1 MNRDKFNIHNELS
14 ITRAEGNR
22 MTVMLNRPILS
33 ILLGGCIA
41 GAALVGAALSQ
52 PPGGGPPGSGGG
64 GGPGGGGPG
73 GGPGGGGKTSPTVN
87 YQVCNKTNDVPIIFV
102 TTVSIVG
109 GKQFRAQGWTQVPKG
124 QCVST
129 GMHERPAVWWHARAQ
144 NGMFWGEG
152 QVDICINLNSAFN
165 YTWDGGNRQCAPGET
180 VQGLMKLDFRPD
192 ETTVTMNLTAN

>member
-22 MTVMLNRPILS
+22 MTVMLNRSILS
-33 ILLGGCIA
+33 VLLGGCIA

-109 GKQFRAQGWTQVPKG
+109 GKHNVGWI
-124 QCVST
+124 CRFW
-129 GMHERPAVWWHARAQ
+129 HENQRKCGDYRRFYNP
-144 NGMFWGEG
+144 NGSGYAGDW
-152 QVDICINLNSAFN
+152 
-165 YTWDGGNRQCAPGET
+165 
-180 VQGLMKLDFRPD
+180 
-192 ETTVTMNLTAN
+192 